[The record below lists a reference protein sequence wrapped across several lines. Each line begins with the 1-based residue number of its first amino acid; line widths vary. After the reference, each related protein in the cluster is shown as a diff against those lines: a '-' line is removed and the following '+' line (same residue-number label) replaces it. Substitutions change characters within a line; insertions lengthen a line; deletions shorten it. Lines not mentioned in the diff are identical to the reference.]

1 MLLLCQ
7 KRRASWHSLVPMQVP
22 AEVKVCTS
30 TQCHRPKS
38 SQGPDR
44 QIALTAQLQTV
55 LSLAAL
61 PDLKHI
67 CILQFMF
74 WFGWSS
80 ARLCWYPW
88 PAAESPCA
96 PRGCPADTKP
106 LATTKG
112 LLHWCV
118 GAVCAQEG
126 DRKGG
131 GIVLIWSQ
139 GATITCLGRALNLQA
154 VFLRGDATN
163 ASIPSKFHSPTDTG
177 RQERSPWPTLLLRW
191 FHAIQRKSRA
201 LGPGK
206 ENRSKHNKYP

>member
-80 ARLCWYPW
+80 ARLCWYPR

-112 LLHWCV
+112 LLRQAKALVCGCCV
-118 GAVCAQEG
+118 
-126 DRKGG
+126 RTGG
-131 GIVLIWSQ
+131 GQ
-139 GATITCLGRALNLQA
+139 K
-154 VFLRGDATN
+154 RG
-163 ASIPSKFHSPTDTG
+163 G
-177 RQERSPWPTLLLRW
+177 
-191 FHAIQRKSRA
+191 
-201 LGPGK
+201 
-206 ENRSKHNKYP
+206 NRSHLVTGSHDHLPWQSP